1 MGIVLRRIQGGGG
14 DGGYSSNEA
23 KKSFPMIHNPV
34 QVNKNKVQMSKKNCT
49 FLCPFELFLFVYLN
63 NILLNLTISK
73 KMKFFKKD

>member
-1 MGIVLRRIQGGGG
+1 MGAIVQT
-14 DGGYSSNEA
+14 S

-34 QVNKNKVQMSKKNCT
+34 QVNKKKVQMSKKNCT

-73 KMKFFKKD
+73 IMK